1 MIRRSTWIWVGLFAI
16 ALVAAFIYQRTKENV
31 QADATPT
38 AGLTYLFDV
47 QDSEVIG
54 LRITGAGG
62 DSVAMQR
69 GEGGEWELSEPEG
82 EPADQSRID
91 SAVTQVETLR
101 VLSTLEQE
109 PDADVIGLDPAEH
122 RLAITLANGESQEA
136 LIGSETPTGS
146 GYYARLEGG
155 GPLQVANKTSV
166 DSVLELLNDP
176 PIAPTPTVTVEETVE
191 VTETLEP

>member
-1 MIRRSTWIWVGLFAI
+1 MIRRSTWIWVGLFAV
-16 ALVAAFIYQRTKENV
+16 ALVAAFVYQRTRENV
-31 QADATPT
+31 QAEATPT

-62 DSVAMQR
+62 DTVAMQR
-69 GEGGEWELSEPEG
+69 GEGGEWALSEPEG
-82 EPADQSRID
+82 GPADQSRID
-91 SAVTQVETLR
+91 SAVSQVETLR

-109 PDADVIGLDPAEH
+109 PEAAVIGLDPAEY
-122 RLAITLANGESQEA
+122 RVAITLANGESQEA
-136 LIGSETPTGS
+136 LIGIETPTGS

-166 DSVLELLNDP
+166 DTVLELLSDP
-176 PIAPTPTVTVEETVE
+176 PIAATATAEIAI
-191 VTETLEP
+191 TETAEP